1 MMNRTLKAVLL
12 SSASTVVLYAIAI
25 VYIKMASGLQSFL
38 VNALVGAVIALV
50 SIGIYKLTKKK

>member
-50 SIGIYKLTKKK
+50 SIGIYKIIKK